1 MEDQRKLHVLFVD
14 DEPAILELLPR
25 LLADMR
31 ESWEMSFAQSASDGL
46 ELLAQIQFDVVVS
59 DLNMPGMNGLE
70 FLKEVRERHPLSARV
85 MYSSTCDQR
94 SILECFCVVH
104 QFLPKPCPTELIKA
118 TVQRAAMIRS
128 LVPNPAIQEKVS
140 KMERIPSLPT
150 LFLELVRQLQSVES
164 DIEDIA
170 RTVSR
175 DVGMT
180 AHILKIVNSAYFG
193 LPQPVS
199 NIAQALSFLGFD
211 TVKNLVLAVGI
222 FSQFETRKL
231 GGISLETLWQHSSRT
246 ADLARAI
253 AKSEGAGRQIV
264 DDAFAAGLLHDVGKL
279 VLASSFPELYQETGR
294 QAQERRTE
302 WLIEERDV
310 FGLDHADVGGYLLGL
325 WGLPPAV
332 VEAVTFHHYPTK
344 SERTKFSALSAV
356 HVANVLV
363 QTQRPSYGG
372 IVSPQI
378 DHLYLAKIG
387 RVDALGNWREQVN
400 GTPTI

>member
-1 MEDQRKLHVLFVD
+1 
-14 DEPAILELLPR
+14 
-25 LLADMR
+25 
-31 ESWEMSFAQSASDGL
+31 
-46 ELLAQIQFDVVVS
+46 
-59 DLNMPGMNGLE
+59 
-70 FLKEVRERHPLSARV
+70 
-85 MYSSTCDQR
+85 
-94 SILECFCVVH
+94 
-104 QFLPKPCPTELIKA
+104 
-118 TVQRAAMIRS
+118 
-128 LVPNPAIQEKVS
+128 
-140 KMERIPSLPT
+140 
-150 LFLELVRQLQSVES
+150 
-164 DIEDIA
+164 
-170 RTVSR
+170 
-175 DVGMT
+175 MT
-180 AHILKIVNSAYFG
+180 AQILKIVNSAYFG
-193 LPQPVS
+193 LPQPTS
-199 NIAQALSFLGFD
+199 NIAQALSFLGFE

-222 FSQFETRKL
+222 FSIRDTQTGRHFT
-231 GGISLETLWQHSSRT
+231 GDPWQHSSGPPIWQER
-246 ADLARAI
+246 LPRA
-253 AKSEGAGRQIV
+253 KAGRQIV

-372 IVSPQI
+372 IISPQI

-387 RVDALGNWREQVN
+387 RVDALDSWREQGIARRPSDRWSRV
-400 GTPTI
+400 GASWRWFQRPPRV